1 MYLFSNYFN
10 KTALIVLRLPVVFT
24 ISSFEIHQVNC
35 RDFVANDE
43 WPPARLT
50 SFHWIV
56 VFWDNAGVLSLAV
69 IEIKNSGR
77 VLSCNVV

>member
-50 SFHWIV
+50 SFH
-56 VFWDNAGVLSLAV
+56 
-69 IEIKNSGR
+69 
-77 VLSCNVV
+77 